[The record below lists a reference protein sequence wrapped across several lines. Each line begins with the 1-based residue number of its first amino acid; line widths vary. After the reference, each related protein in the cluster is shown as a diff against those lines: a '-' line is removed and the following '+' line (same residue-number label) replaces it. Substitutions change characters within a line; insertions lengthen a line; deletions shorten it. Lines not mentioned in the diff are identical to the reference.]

1 MKNKNYFEKKELVSD
16 HQLYKEKKLARDNQL
31 CKEKKLARDNQIRKE
46 KELVSDKIYL
56 EYLANIEDR
65 FLLESWEECTSK
77 RKSKHQF
84 PKVAAVILVILLAMG
99 STAYATRKYG
109 MWMSKHHSKY
119 GKSEYTINWKAQEVD
134 PNSLQGSFDSMK
146 KALVEKYQQ
155 DNLTEEMPDSG
166 AMPGYYEQTFSSTED
181 AIDFSGYNK
190 WVAANWKYRPNDKVT
205 LTLEATI
212 GENDYTLDSLRI
224 ETSYEIDHIRLQE
237 NKELY
242 FKGGNATPGQM
253 GTISDD
259 VTAKTKLTRLKSKQG
274 DEWLI
279 VDSSNLNG
287 KFPYYNKC
295 AYLFHDGALYDL
307 YMVWNINGMDKNQI
321 AKGKKRMD
329 SLMNEWINAFHF

>member
-16 HQLYKEKKLARDNQL
+16 NQLCKEKKLARDNQI

-56 EYLANIEDR
+56 ECLANIEDR

-84 PKVAAVILVILLAMG
+84 SKVAAVILVILLAMG

-155 DNLTEEMPDSG
+155 DNLTEEIPDSG

-181 AIDFSGYNK
+181 AIDFSGYK
-190 WVAANWKYRPNDKVT
+190 KYRPNDKVT

-242 FKGGNATPGQM
+242 FKGGNATPGQI

-259 VTAKTKLTRLKSKQG
+259 VTAKTKQTRLKSKQG

>member
-1 MKNKNYFEKKELVSD
+1 MKKNNQFE
-16 HQLYKEKKLARDNQL
+16 
-31 CKEKKLARDNQIRKE
+31 E
-46 KELVSDKIYL
+46 KELVNDDQLREKKGLGNDDQLHEEKGLGNDDIYL
-56 EYLANIEDR
+56 KCLANIEDR

-77 RKSKHQF
+77 KKSKHRIS
-84 PKVAAVILVILLAMG
+84 KVAAVILVILLAMG

-109 MWMSKHHSKY
+109 MWMSKQHSEY

-134 PNSLQGSFDSMK
+134 PNSLCGNFDSMK

-155 DNLTEEMPDSG
+155 DNLTEEMPESD

-190 WVAANWKYRPNDKVT
+190 WVAANWKYRPNDKVK

-212 GENDYTLDSLRI
+212 GEENEYTLDSLRI

-242 FKGGNATPGQM
+242 FKGGNTTPGQI

-259 VTAKTKLTRLKSKQG
+259 VTAKAKQTRLKSNQG

-307 YMVWNINGMDKNQI
+307 YMVWNIDGMDKEQI

-329 SLMNEWINAFHF
+329 SLMKEWINAFHF